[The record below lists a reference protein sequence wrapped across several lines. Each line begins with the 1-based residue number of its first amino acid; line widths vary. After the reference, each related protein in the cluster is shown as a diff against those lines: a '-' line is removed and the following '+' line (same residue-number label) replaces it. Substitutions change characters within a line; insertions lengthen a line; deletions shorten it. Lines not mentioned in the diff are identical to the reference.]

1 MGRVAHPPELRAALE
16 AALLARGA
24 RKVGRHWRVRC
35 LFPDHL
41 DQHPSCDVD
50 LEKGVFVCRSCRRGG
65 GYLLMAEL
73 LALAPA
79 GSPRPPPVSRDARPE
94 GPDEVVA
101 ELRRWRNRWAL
112 RGERHEVAD
121 HIRAA
126 RQWVAAVRRWAST
139 QDDRDDVWPVLA
151 RAADVETLA
160 ASLEAW
166 LDEEER
172 REWMSRR
179 PKTT

>member
-1 MGRVAHPPELRAALE
+1 VSQRSTVSLDRAALL

-24 RKVGRHWRVRC
+24 KKVGRHWRTRC
-35 LFPDHL
+35 LYPDHL
-41 DQHPSCDVD
+41 DRRASLDVD
-50 LEKGVFVCRSCRRGG
+50 LDQGVFVCRSCGRGG
-65 GYLLMAEL
+65 GWRLLAEL
-73 LALAPA
+73 LSVTP
-79 GSPRPPPVSRDARPE
+79 GVTRPPPVSRDARPE

-101 ELRRWRNRWAL
+101 ELRRWRDRWAL

-139 QDDRDDVWPVLA
+139 QGDRDDVWPVLA

-160 ASLEAW
+160 SSLDTW